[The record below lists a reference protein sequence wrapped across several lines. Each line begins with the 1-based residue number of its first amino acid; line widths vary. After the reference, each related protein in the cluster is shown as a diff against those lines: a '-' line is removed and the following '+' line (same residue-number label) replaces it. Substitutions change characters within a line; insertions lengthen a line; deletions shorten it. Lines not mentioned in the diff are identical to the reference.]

1 MEEPVGIAKLF
12 STAPHDNLQHNTC
25 VSCGGVLHIGN
36 SCIVTVNIQN
46 NIFLGTLYLAGGT
59 ISACCTG
66 LYGAGAG
73 NGNSGDNDSKEPSDG
88 SLFKASFGNNVG
100 RVDCDAGRSSITTF
114 SDRDFPVAVE
124 NCTITSSTI
133 PDPCL
138 NGGSISGSFRPCIV
152 DVVGIDTIPFP
163 VFVEAQK

>member
-1 MEEPVGIAKLF
+1 
-12 STAPHDNLQHNTC
+12 
-25 VSCGGVLHIGN
+25 
-36 SCIVTVNIQN
+36 
-46 NIFLGTLYLAGGT
+46 
-59 ISACCTG
+59 

-152 DVVGIDTIPFP
+152 DVVGIDTISFL
-163 VFVEAQK
+163 VVVVAQKLSKLLAVERG